1 MKVNADVVFVG
12 TVLSVDSDH
21 REVKAVLKINK
32 SWKGS
37 DVKTLMIY
45 TSRSGC
51 GIHFEEGKSY
61 IVYAKGNENKLLIT
75 DVCYGSALTEYRRKD
90 IKRLGKPL
98 VDRTKL
104 RNISQEK

>member
-51 GIHFEEGKSY
+51 GIHFEE
-61 IVYAKGNENKLLIT
+61 ANPTLFT
-75 DVCYGSALTEYRRKD
+75 QRAM
-90 IKRLGKPL
+90 
-98 VDRTKL
+98 RT
-104 RNISQEK
+104 NF